1 MSGKLR
7 HNALRRRPTTVADDR
22 RRFAEKRLAD
32 LGIALGRGGLAATE
46 ISTARLRWAL
56 VGLGPLFVLFGR
68 YLASRPDLVAE
79 PIRSQLA
86 HLPQDTPPL
95 SRERVVELLR
105 AELGEA
111 AVARFDTIEPRP
123 LVSTPVYQRHH
134 AVLTGGEQ
142 VAVEVIRPGIET
154 EIEENLDSLRAL
166 AVLGADGP
174 DGSGILDLDS
184 AIEDFATALT
194 RALDLAGE
202 MRALAALETGNP
214 GRGRLVIPRPYPE
227 LSGHRVLTRERLGGT
242 ALTSLFPR
250 LRHAPAAPRDGD
262 DEQPAAGELFGD
274 ELACELAR
282 VWLGQA
288 VGGRLFPTELTAA
301 DVRILP
307 GYRIG
312 WTCGPF
318 ARLQPGSGRDL
329 LEYLAAAA
337 DQDPDGASSTLV
349 QLTAREEAGS
359 ERELRRRM
367 RQLVPFRDGGP
378 GATDD
383 LAGYLF
389 LHWETA
395 RRTGFRSPPALVELF
410 RGLVHLVAVIRPLG
424 RRRDPLKDGLEA
436 CRVSTDL
443 ELLLATAGPERLATA
458 LEPGL
463 HAFATLPQKLD
474 RLFDL
479 AASGKLEVTLRT
491 EESPREERRRDL
503 AAWLLALLATAGGLA
518 LVAQRLAGSG
528 ASWGEPVAAALVV
541 VCGVLVLTTIR
552 RWR

>member
-7 HNALRRRPTTVADDR
+7 HNVLRRRPTTVADDR
-22 RRFAEKRLAD
+22 RRFAEKRLTD
-32 LGIALGRGGLAATE
+32 LGVALERGGLEATE
-46 ISTARLRWAL
+46 IPTARLRWAL
-56 VGLGPLFVLFGR
+56 VGLGPVFVLFGR

-86 HLPQDTPPL
+86 HLPQATPPL
-95 SRERVVELLR
+95 PQERVVELLR
-105 AELGEA
+105 VELGESTA
-111 AVARFDTIEPRP
+111 ARFGTIEPRP
-123 LVSTPVYQRHH
+123 VVSTPLYQRHH
-134 AVLTGGEQ
+134 ATLVGGEE
-142 VAVEVIRPGIET
+142 VEVHVIRPEIET
-154 EIEENLDSLRAL
+154 EIEENLDSLWAL
-166 AVLGADGP
+166 ATLGADGP
-174 DGSGILDLDS
+174 DGGGILDLDT
-184 AIEDFATALT
+184 AIEDFTTTMA
-194 RALDLAGE
+194 RALDLGAE
-202 MRALAALETGNP
+202 TRALAALEAEKP
-214 GRGRLVIPRPYPE
+214 GRGRLVTPRPYPE

-242 ALTSLFPR
+242 DLASLFPH
-250 LRHAPAAPRDGD
+250 LRHAPAAPRDAD
-262 DEQPAAGELFGD
+262 DEQPVAGELFGD
-274 ELACELAR
+274 ELAGELAR

-288 VGGRLFPTELTAA
+288 VAGRLFPTELTAT

-312 WTCGPF
+312 WTCGPY
-318 ARLQPGSGRDL
+318 ARMQPGSGRDL
-329 LEYLAAAA
+329 LDYLAAAA
-337 DQDPDGASSTLV
+337 DQDPDGASSALV
-349 QLTAREEAGS
+349 QLTAREAAGS

-395 RRTGFRSPPALVELF
+395 RRTGFQSPPALVELY
-410 RGLVHLVAVIRPLG
+410 RGVVHLVAVIRPLG

-443 ELLLATAGPERLATA
+443 ELLVATAGPERLATA

-479 AASGKLEVTLRT
+479 ATSGKLEVTLRT
-491 EESPREERRRDL
+491 EKSPREERRRDL
-503 AAWLLALLATAGGLA
+503 GAWLLALLAAAGGLA